1 VSPSGSSV
9 SDATAPRRG
18 ARKEARYQ
26 EIVAAAG
33 ALFAEHGFDG
43 TSLLDIAKSVGVLK
57 GSLYHHITSK
67 EDLLYD
73 VIRIGHQGLNAN
85 LALLEHF
92 GDDPARQLVAFVYG
106 HVRLNA
112 IPERLVFGAVILRDS
127 DKLGPQRR
135 AEVTATRDAYEGYL
149 RRIVAVG
156 QVSGAFD
163 RRSDARLCTFGIFGI
178 ATSYN
183 RWYTPDGPIPAQSIA
198 SEFAHLALASVSS
211 EMRAEARWEIVDAVA
226 DEFEQLMRL
235 PVESA

>member
-1 VSPSGSSV
+1 MSPSESSV
-9 SDATAPRRG
+9 SEATAPRRG
-18 ARKEARYQ
+18 AQKEARYQ

-73 VIRIGHQGLNAN
+73 VIRIGHQGLDAN
-85 LALLEHF
+85 LALAEHF

-112 IPERLVFGAVILRDS
+112 IPERLVFGGVILRDS
-127 DKLGPQRR
+127 DKLSPKRR
-135 AEVTATRDAYEGYL
+135 AEVTAARDAYEGYL

-163 RRSDARLCTFGIFGI
+163 RRSDARLCTFGILGV
-178 ATSYN
+178 ATSYL
-183 RWYTPDGPIPAQSIA
+183 RWYTPEGPIPAQSIA
-198 SEFAHLALASVSS
+198 REHAQLSLAGVSND
-211 EMRAEARWEIVDAVA
+211 MRAEARWEIVDSVA
-226 DEFEQLMRL
+226 DEFEQLMD
-235 PVESA
+235 SAAASA